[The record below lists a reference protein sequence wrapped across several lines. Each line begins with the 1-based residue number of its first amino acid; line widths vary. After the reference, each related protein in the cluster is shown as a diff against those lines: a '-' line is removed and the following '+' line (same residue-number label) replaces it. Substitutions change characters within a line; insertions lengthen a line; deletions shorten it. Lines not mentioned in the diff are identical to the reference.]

1 MTMTSFSASLLS
13 LCLLGNLSIVSAWFG
28 NNLSKTSPVR
38 KEVRVAVTG
47 ASGLVGKRY
56 APLTGALLSC

>member
-1 MTMTSFSASLLS
+1 MTSSSACLLS
-13 LCLLGNLSIVSAWFG
+13 LCLLGNLSLVSAWFG

-56 APLTGALLSC
+56 GPLTGVLLSC